1 MGCDI
6 HPYCEKLV
14 DGKWE
19 FVLTNIFDWRSY
31 SIFGFLGDVRNYS
44 CCEPL
49 SKNRGL
55 PEDVSEYVKKIRYE
69 DDQCHST
76 SFLTLKELLDFDY
89 DKTFW
94 NRRIYRGNSGACIAE
109 PGEGEIV
116 SYREF
121 LGDGF
126 FLELEKM
133 KAFGSPEE
141 VRLVFWFDN

>member
-6 HPYCEKLV
+6 HTYCEKLI

-19 FVLTNIFDWRSY
+19 HVLGGCPYEGTVKGMELFDWRSY
-31 SIFGFLGDVRNYS
+31 SIFGFLGNVRNHS

-55 PEDVSEYVKKIRYE
+55 PENVSDTVKYARESWGI
-69 DDQCHST
+69 DGHST
-76 SFLTLKELLDFDY
+76 SFITLKEFLDFDY
-89 DKTFW
+89 DKTFTDKRDC
-94 NRRIYRGNSGACIAE
+94 N
-109 PGEGEIV
+109 EIV

-126 FLELEKM
+126 FRELEKM
-133 KAFGSPEE
+133 KAIGSPEE